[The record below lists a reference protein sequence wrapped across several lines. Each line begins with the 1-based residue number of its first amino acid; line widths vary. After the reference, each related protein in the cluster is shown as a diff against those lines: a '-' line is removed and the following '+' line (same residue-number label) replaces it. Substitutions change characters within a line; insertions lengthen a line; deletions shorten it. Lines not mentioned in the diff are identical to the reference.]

1 MQSMLPR
8 QGLRSGTFVE
18 SHICY
23 EVTTWKP
30 MHLHKLEFSWASYSV
45 GRPVELQTCCRFAN
59 CVQDLALA
67 KPTTNNRHDYLP
79 KNRQPQ
85 YRSQIVASFLTG
97 RKGIPQLALNPSCKT
112 PMKGSRFNLT
122 ATVRDQA
129 ALHFLPA
136 AATRQLSCDLDIS
149 AAQGIPV

>member
-1 MQSMLPR
+1 ML
-8 QGLRSGTFVE
+8 S
-18 SHICY
+18 I
-23 EVTTWKP
+23 
-30 MHLHKLEFSWASYSV
+30 
-45 GRPVELQTCCRFAN
+45 AN

-129 ALHFLPA
+129 ALPFSASSRYEA
-136 AATRQLSCDLDIS
+136 AIMRFRYICSTRLRNMGALIRLAPEADDTRRFTIIRTGSWWTL
-149 AAQGIPV
+149 